1 MTPSSATTN
10 PTVTQVP
17 VPAPVP
23 PAPGGPAPR
32 RRPRSAFWPGFALGF
47 LLLSALSCGA
57 LSATFGLTR
66 LTLAD
71 IQGNGPGWTPAP
83 FTPAPVVQAEAA
95 GAVPVT
101 GVSTRFP
108 AGATVRNLTNSRV
121 NLRSTPGHLSKAPAD
136 VQLQI
141 APGDTLQILGD
152 SASAD
157 SLTWWHVRYQAPDG
171 GIHEGWVAEAT
182 GSGVQILGD

>member
-17 VPAPVP
+17 VPAPLP
-23 PAPGGPAPR
+23 PSPGVPAPR

-71 IQGNGPGWTPAP
+71 IQGSGPGWTPAP
-83 FTPAPVVQAEAA
+83 STPAPVVQAEAA
-95 GAVPVT
+95 DAAPAP
-101 GVSTRFP
+101 GVSNRFP

-121 NLRSTPGHLSKAPAD
+121 NVRATPGYLSK
-136 VQLQI
+136 
-141 APGDTLQILGD
+141 
-152 SASAD
+152 
-157 SLTWWHVRYQAPDG
+157 PDG
-171 GIHEGWVAEAT
+171 DVIGVLPPDGTAIVLSESQLADNLVWWRVRATVADGRAIDGWVAEAT
-182 GSGVQILGD
+182 ASGVQILGQ